1 MRVAIVVVSVV
12 GLAVG
17 VSAAEP
23 ATPTRPQCSASDT
36 QRHVTLETGSYTRYC
51 GPGRAVLRIAGRSF
65 TITSG
70 NCSGRMNRRSFG
82 LFGHGGV
89 PGTGFWVR
97 LEPVVTASGRQRW
110 FVRPGRVGI
119 MDGETQLPGFSSLPH
134 QGTAVISKD
143 LKSATFS
150 LLGGGVKI
158 SGSWTCR

>member
-1 MRVAIVVVSVV
+1 MRVVIMAASVSA
-12 GLAVG
+12 LAVG
-17 VSAAEP
+17 IWAAES
-23 ATPTRPQCSASDT
+23 ATPTRPQCSAADT
-36 QRHVTLETGSYTRYC
+36 QRHATVETGSYTRYC
-51 GPGRAVLRIAGRSF
+51 GLGRAVLRIAGKSF

-70 NCSGRMNRRSFG
+70 NCSGRLNRRSFG

-97 LEPVVTASGRQRW
+97 LEPVVAKSGRQRW